1 MEKIGY
7 ECFACGAVISEDE
20 EVCPKCGY
28 SFTAGED
35 LEDILPLDKIKEK
48 DINKVDK
55 SSFWTQLSEEI

>member
-1 MEKIGY
+1 MEKISY

-35 LEDILPLDKIKEK
+35 LEDILPIEKIIEV
-48 DINKVDK
+48 NKVDK